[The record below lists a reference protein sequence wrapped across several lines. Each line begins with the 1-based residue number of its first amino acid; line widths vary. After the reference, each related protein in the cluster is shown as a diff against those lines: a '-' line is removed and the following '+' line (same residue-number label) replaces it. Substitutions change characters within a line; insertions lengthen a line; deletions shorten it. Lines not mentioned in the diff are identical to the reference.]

1 MPAAFDARGGQRLAA
16 ELNGRPH
23 LHHARDRDRKRHAN
37 LAKYAAEQSD
47 VTTPIRS
54 EKSSMHLSLRIAA
67 GSLAV
72 SLVVL
77 AIKYAAYLLTGSVAL
92 YSDAL
97 ESIINIVTAAAAIV
111 AIRSAARPA
120 DAEHPYGHHKAEY
133 LSAVVVGAMI
143 VVAALAILWKAYEA
157 FLAPNPIDA
166 PWIGLAV
173 NSVATVINVVWSSVL
188 IQQGRRHRSAAL
200 VADGKHLLV
209 DVVTSLGVLVG
220 VVLVVLTGIEVLDAA
235 IAALVALH
243 VLRSGWGVIREST
256 SGLLDESAPAD
267 QLTRIREVI
276 SLNSGDAIETHDLRT
291 RHAGRRT
298 FIEFHLVVPGSM
310 SVDRSHEICDRLESA
325 LQKALEGAVVTIHV
339 EPDHEAR
346 QAQVLAR

>member
-1 MPAAFDARGGQRLAA
+1 
-16 ELNGRPH
+16 
-23 LHHARDRDRKRHAN
+23 
-37 LAKYAAEQSD
+37 
-47 VTTPIRS
+47 
-54 EKSSMHLSLRIAA
+54 MHLSLKIAA
-67 GSLAV
+67 SSLAV
-72 SLVVL
+72 SLAVL
-77 AIKYAAYLLTGSVAL
+77 AIKYGAYLLTGSVAL

-97 ESIINIVTAAAAIV
+97 ESIINVVTAVAAIV

-143 VVAALAILWKAYEA
+143 LVAAVAILREAYGA
-157 FLAPNPIDA
+157 VLAPKPIDA

-173 NSVATVINVVWSSVL
+173 NTVATVINFVWSSVL
-188 IQQGRRHRSAAL
+188 IRQGRRHRSAAL

-220 VVLVVLTGIEVLDAA
+220 VVLVVLTGIDVLDAA

-243 VLRSGWGVIREST
+243 VLRSGWGVIRDST
-256 SGLLDESAPAD
+256 SGLLDESAPAEE
-267 QLTRIREVI
+267 LTRIREVI
-276 SLNSGDAIETHDLRT
+276 SLNTGDAIETHDLRT
-291 RHAGRRT
+291 RHAGRTT

-310 SVDRSHEICDRLESA
+310 SVERSHEICDRLEA
-325 LQKALEGAVVTIHV
+325 AVQTALEGAVVMIHV

-346 QAQVLAR
+346 QAQVVAG